1 MRTSFQSMSD
11 TVTITTITTTITTPT
26 GNNNNNNRN
35 RLPTEIDD
43 LLEDVDQHG
52 QHECARISR
61 AGLM

>member
-1 MRTSFQSMSD
+1 MSD